1 MTPHVPALRVRPFRI
16 AVTGGDLSVSRAILD
31 DVETHCLSPVFVG
44 REGELGELAA
54 ALDRAHQGLPQ
65 TVVVGGE
72 AGIGKSRLLDEFLTG
87 ARAAGAVTAVGGCV
101 ELGADG
107 LPFAPLVAI
116 LRSLHR
122 QLGPEVAAAAAGQ
135 EGELARLLPELGEAS
150 RSATDGELDRVR
162 LFELTTRLLERLAAD
177 RALVIAVEDLHWSDR
192 STREL
197 LGYLFRSLQDGTR
210 LLVLATYRSD
220 DLHRRHPLRPFLAE
234 LDRLRSVRRVELD
247 RLDRAE
253 VTAQIA
259 GIIRAAPEPGLAR
272 SVFERSE
279 GNPFFVEELT
289 ADGRGDQGLT
299 ASLRDLLLVRVEALP
314 EVAQDV
320 LRMLAEGGSVV
331 EHGLLAEVVGGTEGE
346 LLVALRTAVGAK
358 LLVPTQDGDGYR
370 FRHALV
376 REAVVDDVLP
386 GERVQLNRR
395 YAEALERRPA
405 LVPDGERAAR
415 LASYWSRAADP
426 LRALP
431 ALLDAAVHARR
442 RYAYAEQLR
451 LLERALEMWESV
463 PAVARPRLRQ
473 VDEIWAYPVGEEGQL
488 DEVDL
493 LAEATMAGTLSEQ
506 PDRVAAISRR
516 ALRLLDERRE
526 PLRAA
531 WFWMQRGRAADKLSR
546 GSGCGETELARAQ
559 ELVRG
564 LPPSVVHAQVLAQV
578 AAMRTLQPGP
588 AGFETAE
595 RAVSLARAVGAESTE
610 LYARFT
616 LACLRVGAGDVAA
629 GLPEMMALTD
639 RVLARGEI
647 SLLGR
652 CLVNS
657 AATLAEVGELE
668 LAVTTTARSMELAH
682 RFGLEDTKA
691 WLSGNN
697 AVTLVALGRWDEADA
712 ALATALRQAR
722 SVQPRVAAGL
732 AAGHLAA
739 LRGDLTTMRAELLA
753 GREAVARSDAR
764 STGHAIVLTRVE
776 IQLAQAEG
784 RIADARRAFQAVDLG
799 ALPSFVT
806 SSSWELLFAAAV
818 AESET
823 RGLPEGDQ
831 GRAEAVAGIRVT
843 MRAVPAILPIWAA
856 LERLV
861 RAELAHAEERD
872 TPDDWAATAA
882 ALEPLGLRH
891 HLAWSRHRWA
901 ETLLA
906 ASGAGQRDR
915 AAGLLR
921 KARATAVELGAEPL
935 RERIDRLVTRARLDL
950 APPAAPGPK
959 SADRFGLTRRE
970 RDVLVLVAAGRSNRQ
985 IAEELFISPK
995 TASVHVSNILA
1006 KLEVSGRGE
1015 AAALAHRLRL
1025 VPEATE
1031 R

>member
-1 MTPHVPALRVRPFRI
+1 MRSGLPVRRRRPVAAELVALS
-16 AVTGGDLSVSRAILD
+16 ASHAMLD
-31 DVETHCLSPVFVG
+31 DVENHCLSPVFVG
-44 REGELGELAA
+44 RDRELGALVA
-54 ALDRAHQGLPQ
+54 ALDRARGGQPQ
-65 TVVVGGE
+65 AVVVGGE
-72 AGIGKSRLLDEFLTG
+72 AGIGKSRLLDEFLTT

-107 LPFAPLVAI
+107 LPFAPLAAV

-122 QLGPEVAAAAAGQ
+122 QLGPEMAEAVAGQ
-135 EGELARLLPELGEAS
+135 EGELARLLPELGETS
-150 RSATDGELDRVR
+150 RTVPADGELDRVR
-162 LFELTTRLLERLAAD
+162 LFELTTRLLERLAAE
-177 RALVIAVEDLHWSDR
+177 RPLVIVVEDLHWSDR

-197 LGYLFRSLQDGTR
+197 LGYLFRSLQSAR
-210 LLVLATYRSD
+210 LLLLTSYRSD
-220 DLHRRHPLRPFLAE
+220 DIHRRHPVRPFLAE
-234 LDRLRSVRRVELD
+234 LDRLRAVRRLELE

-259 GIIRAAPEPGLAR
+259 GILGAAPDPEQAR

-289 ADGRGDQGLT
+289 ADGCPDRGLT
-299 ASLRDLLLVRVEALP
+299 ASLRDLLLVRVETLP
-314 EVAQDV
+314 EHAQEV
-320 LRMLAEGGSVV
+320 LRILAEGGSVV
-331 EHGLLAEVVGGTEGE
+331 EHGLLAEVVGGTEAE
-346 LLVALRTAVGAK
+346 LLAALRTAVGAK
-358 LLVPTQDGDGYR
+358 LVVPTEEGDGYR

-376 REAVVDDVLP
+376 CEAVADDVLP
-386 GERVQLNRR
+386 GERVRLNRR
-395 YAEALERRPA
+395 YAEALERRPT
-405 LVPDGERAAR
+405 LVPDDQRAAR
-415 LASYWSRAADP
+415 LASYWSRAADAA
-426 LRALP
+426 RALP

-451 LLERALEMWESV
+451 LLERALEVWELV
-463 PAVARPRLRQ
+463 PEEARTRLRR
-473 VDEIWAYPVGEEGQL
+473 VDEIWAYPAREDGQL

-493 LAEATMAGTLSEQ
+493 LAEATLAGALSEQ
-506 PDRVAAISRR
+506 PDRAAAISRR
-516 ALRLLDERRE
+516 ALRVLDEVRE

-531 WFWMQRGRAADKLSR
+531 WFWMQLGRAVDRLNR
-546 GSGCGETELARAQ
+546 GPAAGEAELARAQ

-578 AAMRTLQPGP
+578 AALRTMEPGP
-588 AGFETAE
+588 VAFEIAE

-629 GLPEMMALTD
+629 GVPEMMALTD

-668 LAVTTTARSMELAH
+668 LAVSTTARSMELAH

-691 WLSGNN
+691 WLAGND
-697 AVTLVALGRWDEADA
+697 AVTLTALGRWDEADA

-739 LRGDLTTMRAELLA
+739 LRGDLDAVRAELLA
-753 GREAVARSDAR
+753 GREAVAHWDAR
-764 STGHAIVLTRVE
+764 ATAHAIALARIEV
-776 IQLAQAEG
+776 QLAHAEG
-784 RIADARRAFQAVDLG
+784 RIADARRAFRAVGLG

-806 SSSWELLFAAAV
+806 SNAWELLLSAAV
-818 AESET
+818 AESES
-823 RGLPEGDQ
+823 RGLPESDR
-831 GRAEAVAGIRVT
+831 GRAEAVAGIREA
-843 MRAVPAILPIWAA
+843 MGSVPAVLPVWAA
-856 LERLV
+856 MERLV

-872 TPDDWAATAA
+872 APDDWAAATA

-901 ETLLA
+901 ESLLA
-906 ASGAGQRDR
+906 RGGAGQRER

-921 KARATAVELGAEPL
+921 PARATAEELGAGPL
-935 RERIDRLVTRARLDL
+935 RERIDRLVTRAGVDL
-950 APPAAPGPK
+950 APAPPEPK
-959 SADRFGLTRRE
+959 PEPTDRFGLTPRE
-970 RDVLVLVAAGRSNRQ
+970 RDVLALVAAGRSNRQ

-1006 KLEVSGRGE
+1006 KLAVSGRGE

-1025 VPEATE
+1025 VPVAKES
-1031 R
+1031 